1 MAILEVTGLS
11 KHFGELE
18 VIRDISFSLEKGE
31 SLAIIGSSGSGK
43 TTLLRCLTAL
53 ETPDTGVIRVSGDTV
68 FDAAQPR
75 PKGAQARANQLRF
88 GLVFQSF
95 NLFPQYTALKN
106 VTLAAELL
114 AKERADYKANKKP
127 RSRKRDA
134 RRWRAWDF
142 LPRRTITRTSSPA
155 GSSSAWP
162 SPGR

>member
-68 FDAAQPR
+68 FD
-75 PKGAQARANQLRF
+75 LS
-88 GLVFQSF
+88 L
-95 NLFPQYTALKN
+95 
-106 VTLAAELL
+106 
-114 AKERADYKANKKP
+114 
-127 RSRKRDA
+127 
-134 RRWRAWDF
+134 
-142 LPRRTITRTSSPA
+142 IHI
-155 GSSSAWP
+155 
-162 SPGR
+162 